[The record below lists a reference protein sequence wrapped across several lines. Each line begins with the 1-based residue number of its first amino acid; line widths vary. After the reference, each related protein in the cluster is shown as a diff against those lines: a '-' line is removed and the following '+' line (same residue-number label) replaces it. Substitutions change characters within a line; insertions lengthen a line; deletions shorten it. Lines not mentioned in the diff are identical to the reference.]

1 MWQIDNQLNKILL
14 KVQKPS
20 RYTGDEFGSVLKEN
34 TDVKFALCFPD
45 LYDIGMSNLA
55 IQILY
60 FLINEK
66 TNYSC
71 ERVFAPWIDFEE
83 QLRENKI
90 PLYSLESKTAVSEF
104 DIIGFSLGYELCYTN
119 VLNVLDLSGIP
130 IYRQERTDLK
140 NLVIAGGV
148 CCANPAPLADFVDI
162 FVYGDGEEAT
172 VEILDLYNKCKIDG
186 VSKEKFLVL
195 ATKIA
200 GVYAPELGNEFAR
213 RTVKNLD
220 TAYFPDKF
228 IIPNCQIVHER
239 ASVEILRGCRRG
251 CRFCQAC
258 FVNSPFREKSKDV
271 VIRQAKTLCENTG
284 YDELSLLS
292 LSSGDHSQINEIMDE
307 LVEYTTAN
315 NINLTLPSLRI
326 DNFSDNMLQKL
337 RAVRKSGL
345 TFAPEAGTQRLRDVI
360 NKNINE
366 EEIFAACKKMFE
378 SGVTSVKLYF
388 MIGLP
393 TETDEDIIGISEL
406 CDKII
411 LFYQKI
417 TGRKNISISI
427 SVSTFVPKPKTP
439 FEDAVQDST
448 DEIIRKQALLKSVI
462 NRGKVKLSYHDP
474 LSSKIEWL
482 LASGGQKMC
491 DVIYTAWKNGAK
503 FDSWNE
509 CFDYEI
515 WAKALGEK

>member
-1 MWQIDNQLNKILL
+1 MQSIEKILI

-20 RYTGDEFGSVLKEN
+20 RYTGGEFGSIVKEKS
-34 TDVKFALCFPD
+34 DVKFALCFPD
-45 LYDIGMSNLA
+45 LYDIGMSNSA

-60 FLINEK
+60 YLINEK

-83 QLRENKI
+83 QLREKDI
-90 PLYSLESKTAVSEF
+90 PLYSLESKTNVSDF

-119 VLNVLDLSGIP
+119 VLNMLNLSKIP
-130 IYRQERTDLK
+130 LYRRERPTLK

-148 CCANPAPLADFVDI
+148 CCANPAPLSDFIDI
-162 FVYGDGEEAT
+162 FVYGDGEEVI
-172 VEILDLYNKCKIDG
+172 VEILDLYNKCKKDDI
-186 VSKEKFLVL
+186 SKSEFLNS
-195 ATKIA
+195 AAKIS
-200 GVYAPELGNEFAR
+200 GVYVPEIGNDFKR
-213 RTVKNLD
+213 RVVKDLD
-220 TAYFPDKF
+220 TVYFPDKF

-251 CRFCQAC
+251 CKFCQAC

-271 VIRQAKTLCENTG
+271 VISQAKALCENTG

-292 LSSGDHSQINEIMDE
+292 LSSGDHSQIDEIMGE
-307 LVEYTTAN
+307 LVEYTTEN

-326 DNFSDNMLQKL
+326 DNFSDTMLEKL

-393 TETDEDIIGISEL
+393 TETDEDIIGISDL
-406 CDKII
+406 CDKIVY
-411 LFYQKI
+411 FYQKV

-439 FEDAVQDST
+439 FENAVQNST
-448 DEIIRKQALLKSVI
+448 DEIIRKQNLLKSVI
-462 NRGKVKLSYHDP
+462 NRSKVKLSYHDP
-474 LSSKIEWL
+474 YSSKIEWL
-482 LASGGQKMC
+482 LAGGGAEMC
-491 DVIYTAWKNGAK
+491 DVIYNVWKNGAK

-509 CFDYEI
+509 CFNYEI